1 MGLTINTNLEAMN
14 ASRNLN
20 NTENMLATSMQRLSS
35 GLKIN
40 SAADD
45 VAGYAISESLQSQV
59 NGLNQAS
66 ENIQDAVALAQT
78 AQGALNDV
86 NQMLQ
91 RIRELAVQYSNG
103 TTSTEDQTAIISE
116 VSQLVEEIK
125 RVGETTQFNGKSLL
139 DGDEEISFQ
148 VGAND
153 GEHVGVTTIEL
164 YKSIEAKLEIT
175 TLGERLEGSEEVS
188 KEVKEAKETALT
200 TAETAL
206 TTPANELTSAEGA
219 VTTAEGEISTAKAT
233 YESEIENDELN
244 KSEDKA
250 EAEVTQASEKTAI
263 EGKEATLV
271 TLKATATEKEEA
283 VTPLKKTVTEAEA
296 KVTKEEKEITTLKA
310 AIKAADEPAKTATG
324 LKELSEAIAK
334 VAGLAGEFGAVQDR
348 IQYTQSNLEV
358 YSQNLTSAVSAL
370 DDVNMATE
378 MTNFT
383 KDQVLQQAGVSILAQ
398 ANQLPDATLKLLE

>member
-1 MGLTINTNLEAMN
+1 MGLTINSNLEAMN

-20 NTENMLATSMQRLSS
+20 NTENMLSMSMQRLSS

-40 SAADD
+40 SASDD

-103 TTSTEDQTAIISE
+103 TTSTEDQSAIISE
-116 VSQLVEEIK
+116 VGQLVNEIQ
-125 RVGETTQFNGKSLL
+125 RVGETTQFNGKNLL
-139 DGDEEISFQ
+139 NAAEEIRFQ

-153 GEHVGVTTIEL
+153 GEGIGVTTIEL
-164 YKSIEAKLEIT
+164 YASIESKIET
-175 TLGERLEGSEEVS
+175 STLGERLV
-188 KEVKEAKETALT
+188 VKL
-200 TAETAL
+200 
-206 TTPANELTSAEGA
+206 
-219 VTTAEGEISTAKAT
+219 GE
-233 YESEIENDELN
+233 
-244 KSEDKA
+244 
-250 EAEVTQASEKTAI
+250 
-263 EGKEATLV
+263 
-271 TLKATATEKEEA
+271 TEKEEIKTKNEEIVA
-283 VTPLKKTVTEAEA
+283 DEKTLVETEKELKEEGKTEAEIKTA
-296 KVTKEEKEITTLKA
+296 TKAEKEAITELKEEVATI
-310 AIKAADEPAKTATG
+310 AKTAEPTG
-324 LKELSEAIAK
+324 LKEISEAIAK
-334 VAGLAGEFGAVQDR
+334 VSGLAGEFGAVQDR

-370 DDVNMATE
+370 VDVNMATE

-383 KDQVLQQAGVSILAQ
+383 KDQVLQQAGVAILAQ

>member
-1 MGLTINTNLEAMN
+1 MGLTINSNLEAMN

-20 NTENMLATSMQRLSS
+20 NTENMLSQSMQRLSS

-40 SAADD
+40 SASDD

-103 TTSTEDQTAIISE
+103 TTSEEDQKAIISE
-116 VSQLVEEIK
+116 VGQLVSEIK
-125 RVGETTQFNGKSLL
+125 RVGQTTQFNGKNLL
-139 DGDEEISFQ
+139 DAQEEIRFQ

-153 GEHVGVTTIEL
+153 GEGVGVTTIKL
-164 YKSIEAKLEIT
+164 YSSIEQQINVS
-175 TLGERLEGSEEVS
+175 TLGARLTGEGKELTAGEKAEVKTLE
-188 KEVKEAKETALT
+188 KEVKEKR
-200 TAETAL
+200 
-206 TTPANELTSAEGA
+206 EGLGKPG
-219 VTTAEGEISTAKAT
+219 EGLI
-233 YESEIENDELN
+233 
-244 KSEDKA
+244 
-250 EAEVTQASEKTAI
+250 
-263 EGKEATLV
+263 G
-271 TLKATATEKEEA
+271 
-283 VTPLKKTVTEAEA
+283 
-296 KVTKEEKEITTLKA
+296 KEEKLKVEEA
-310 AIKAADEPAKTATG
+310 AAWKTADENTETEAVKGTEVEEGVEGEVKAINEVKREIVEKEKETNTILAKAEPTG
-324 LKELSEAIAK
+324 LKEISEAIAK
-334 VAGLAGEFGAVQDR
+334 VSGLAGEFGAIQDR

-358 YSQNLTSAVSAL
+358 YSQNLTAAVSDL
-370 DDVNMATE
+370 VDVNMATE

-383 KDQVLQQAGVSILAQ
+383 KDQVLQQAGVAILAQ

>member
-20 NTENMLATSMQRLSS
+20 NTENMLSMSMQRLSS

-40 SAADD
+40 SASDD

-91 RIRELAVQYSNG
+91 RVRELAVQYSNG
-103 TTSTEDQTAIISE
+103 TTSEEDQTAIISE
-116 VSQLVEEIK
+116 VGQLVSEIQ
-125 RVGETTQFNGKSLL
+125 RVGETTQFNGKNLL
-139 DGDEEISFQ
+139 NAAEEIRFQ

-153 GEHVGVTTIEL
+153 GEGIGVTTIEL
-164 YKSIEAKLEIT
+164 YKSIEAKIET
-175 TLGERLEGSEEVS
+175 ATLGERLVVVLGATEKTEIKTKNEEIVADEKTLVETEKTLKEEG
-188 KEVKEAKETALT
+188 KT
-200 TAETAL
+200 TAE
-206 TTPANELTSAEGA
+206 
-219 VTTAEGEISTAKAT
+219 I
-233 YESEIENDELN
+233 
-244 KSEDKA
+244 
-250 EAEVTQASEKTAI
+250 KT
-263 EGKEATLV
+263 ETE
-271 TLKATATEKEEA
+271 TEKEA
-283 VTPLKKTVTEAEA
+283 IKGL
-296 KVTKEEKEITTLKA
+296 KEEVATI
-310 AIKAADEPAKTATG
+310 AKTAEPTG
-324 LKELSEAIAK
+324 LKEISEAIAK
-334 VAGLAGEFGAVQDR
+334 VAGLAGEFGSVQDR

>member
-20 NTENMLATSMQRLSS
+20 STENMLAQSMQRLSS

-59 NGLNQAS
+59 NGLNQAG

-91 RIRELAVQYSNG
+91 RIRELGVQYSNG
-103 TTSTEDQTAIISE
+103 TTSEEDQKAIISE
-116 VSQLVEEIK
+116 IGQLVNEIQ
-125 RVGETTQFNGKSLL
+125 RVGATTQFNGKYLL
-139 DGDEEISFQ
+139 NSAEEIRFQ

-153 GEHVGVTTIEL
+153 NEGIGVTTIEL
-164 YKSIEAKLEIT
+164 YKAIEVKLET
-175 TLGERLEGSEEVS
+175 ATLGERLTHPLEEAEKTELEGFKEEI
-188 KEVKEAKETALT
+188 KEANKAIEEAKKEFK
-200 TAETAL
+200 
-206 TTPANELTSAEGA
+206 EGA
-219 VTTAEGEISTAKAT
+219 I
-233 YESEIENDELN
+233 
-244 KSEDKA
+244 
-250 EAEVTQASEKTAI
+250 
-263 EGKEATLV
+263 
-271 TLKATATEKEEA
+271 
-283 VTPLKKTVTEAEA
+283 TEAEYKTA
-296 KVTKEEKEITTLKA
+296 VETEEGVIKVANEEITKLYEA
-310 AIKAADEPAKTATG
+310 HPATG
-324 LKELSEAIAK
+324 LKELSEAIDT

-348 IQYTQSNLEV
+348 IEYTQSNLEV

-370 DDVNMATE
+370 VDVNMATE

-383 KDQVLQQAGVSILAQ
+383 KDEVLQQAGVAILAQ
-398 ANQLPDATLKLLE
+398 ANQLPDATLKLLEG

>member
-1 MGLTINTNLEAMN
+1 MGLTINSNLEAMN

-20 NTENMLATSMQRLSS
+20 NTENMLSQSMQRLSS

-40 SAADD
+40 SAAED
-45 VAGYAISESLQSQV
+45 VAGYAISESLKSQV

-78 AQGALNDV
+78 AQGALNDT

-103 TTSTEDQTAIISE
+103 TTSEEDQKAIISE
-116 VSQLVEEIK
+116 VGQLVSEIK
-125 RVGETTQFNGKSLL
+125 RVGETTQFNGKNLL
-139 DGDEEISFQ
+139 NASEEIRFQ

-153 GEHVGVTTIEL
+153 GEGVSVTTIKL
-164 YKSIEAKLEIT
+164 YESIETKVDT
-175 TLGERLEGSEEVS
+175 KTLGERLAGKLGKAETEEITKKGEESGTKTKEVEKFKEEEVKAKITK
-188 KEVKEAKETALT
+188 KE
-200 TAETAL
+200 
-206 TTPANELTSAEGA
+206 
-219 VTTAEGEISTAKAT
+219 
-233 YESEIENDELN
+233 YEE
-244 KSEDKA
+244 KSEPI
-250 EAEVTQASEKTAI
+250 T
-263 EGKEATLV
+263 
-271 TLKATATEKEEA
+271 
-283 VTPLKKTVTEAEA
+283 
-296 KVTKEEKEITTLKA
+296 KEITKLGEEVAK
-310 AIKAADEPAKTATG
+310 IKAEHAPTG
-324 LKELSEAIAK
+324 LKEISEAIAK

-370 DDVNMATE
+370 VDVNMATE

-398 ANQLPDATLKLLE
+398 ANQLPNATLKLLE